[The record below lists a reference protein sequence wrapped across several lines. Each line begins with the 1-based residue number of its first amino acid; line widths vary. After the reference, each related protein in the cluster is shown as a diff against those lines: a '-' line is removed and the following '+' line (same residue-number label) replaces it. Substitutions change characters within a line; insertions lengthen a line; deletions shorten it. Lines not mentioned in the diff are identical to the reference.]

1 MKINRYLKSMIG
13 AIIGCATAGGWLAV
27 DLLLPD
33 PVGDYFLYPLMAVVN
48 MAIGWQVVRALG
60 KPRDIGKEGVQVSSE
75 RTEAKFEL
83 ES

>member
-13 AIIGCATAGGWLAV
+13 AIIGFATAGGWLVV

-33 PVGDYFLYPLMAVVN
+33 PVGDYLLYPLMAVVN
-48 MAIGWQVVRALG
+48 IAIGWQVARTLG

>member
-13 AIIGCATAGGWLAV
+13 AMIGCAIAGGWLAV

-33 PVGDYFLYPLMAVVN
+33 PVGDYLLYPLMAVVN
-48 MAIGWQVVRALG
+48 MAIGWQVARALG
-60 KPRDIGKEGVQVSSE
+60 KPKDIGKVGVQVSSE